1 MSIYDGNR
9 INYGSA
15 IQAMIQNA
23 ERGGQI
29 RSNYQKQQGE
39 LWGNTM
45 KDLSGAF
52 ARGLVAYNQ
61 MKEPTNDYSEAIELP
76 EGAEYAKIP
85 GYTYSTPVNDE
96 ADAEEYLKFV
106 KAMQGLNMFGP
117 NAVVR
122 GTYK

>member
-61 MKEPTNDYSEAIELP
+61 MREPSNDYADALEMP

-106 KAMQGLNMFGP
+106 KAMQGLFGP
-117 NAVVR
+117 YAVVR

>member
-39 LWGNTM
+39 LWGNAM

-61 MKEPTNDYSEAIELP
+61 MKEPSYDYEEAIEMP
-76 EGAEYAKIP
+76 AGAEYAQIP

-117 NAVVR
+117 YAVVR